1 MSDREESREELL
13 VELER
18 LREIE
23 RRFQRM
29 GEMISD
35 YAYSFAMEEDLSMQ
49 GEWLSE
55 SFTRVFGYTLDEVKQ
70 LGGWQVLI
78 HPDDRETAAEHVRR
92 VLANKSD
99 VCEMRMVT
107 RDGEPR
113 WLRSYAIP
121 IFDESLGR
129 VVRIWGVPQD
139 IDEVVKKQAEL
150 KQSQKF
156 LESVLS
162 SIQDGIS
169 VLDRNMNILHVNEV
183 MRRWYR
189 DTLPLE
195 GKKCYQ
201 AYHGRNQPCSPCPSR
216 RCLQTGKTERDI
228 VPGLPGSEA
237 EWLELFS
244 YPHRDEN
251 GRIDMVVEFV
261 RDITRQRSLERQ
273 LVEAQKMEAI
283 GRLAGGVAHD
293 FNNLLSVIIG
303 RCDMLLDKL
312 PQGGQERA
320 EVKEILA
327 AGQRA
332 ETLTRQLLAFS
343 RRQVLEPA
351 VLDINQVV
359 EELQKLLQRLIGEDI
374 ELTFIPAPGLGRT
387 YLDRGQF
394 EQVLMNLVVNS
405 RDAMPRGGK
414 LTIETENVELDQEYA
429 ARHNEVEPGS
439 YVMLSVSDDGTGMD
453 EKTRERIFEPFFTTK
468 EMGRGTGLGL
478 STVYGIVKQ
487 SGGHIWVYSEPGRGT
502 TFKIYFKR
510 TDRPVPIPARTVPR
524 ASRGSG
530 QDILVVEDNRAVRE
544 FLEKAL
550 SSLGYRP
557 LAAPNGERA
566 RELAAAHSGDIA
578 LLITDVVLTGMDGRQ
593 LAEKLQAERPGLKVL
608 YISGY
613 TTNAIVQHGV
623 LEEGLNF
630 LAKPF
635 TLDALAAKIG
645 QIMKD

>member
-1 MSDREESREELL
+1 
-13 VELER
+13 
-18 LREIE
+18 
-23 RRFQRM
+23 
-29 GEMISD
+29 
-35 YAYSFAMEEDLSMQ
+35 
-49 GEWLSE
+49 
-55 SFTRVFGYTLDEVKQ
+55 
-70 LGGWQVLI
+70 
-78 HPDDRETAAEHVRR
+78 
-92 VLANKSD
+92 
-99 VCEMRMVT
+99 
-107 RDGEPR
+107 
-113 WLRSYAIP
+113 LRSYAIP

-129 VVRIWGVPQD
+129 VVRIWGVSQD